1 MLSKNG
7 IRASDDDRESVVAL
21 LRDAYVAGRLDLA
34 GIRDRAGAAYAAQ
47 TWGQLQE
54 LTADL
59 PGESDRPSWAR
70 PGAAAAPRPGTVAG
84 GTTQSRPRC

>member
-7 IRASDDDRESVVAL
+7 IRASDDDRESVVAM

-47 TWGQLQE
+47 TWGELQE

-59 PGESDRPSWAR
+59 PGESDKPSWAP
-70 PGAAAAPRPGTVAG
+70 PGVAAPAAAGNRG
-84 GTTQSRPRC
+84 